1 MHPFDYAI
9 GALSIGFIAYFFLS
23 FSPSVIE
30 RWRAKG
36 ERAHAYHL
44 VLYQR
49 YMGVLCLGL
58 LPAAGLWLL
67 MNKQPWAFGFRGS
80 ITTYDLRWIGGVA
93 LLILPVNYF
102 NARKPD
108 NLAMYPQIRLKEWT
122 LPVVV
127 HNIVSWS
134 AYLLAYEWLFR
145 GLFLMTAATVLP
157 SWTAILLTTSLYAIA
172 HIPKGIKETIGAIP
186 LGLLL
191 GYLTLQ
197 TQTLWI
203 AWGVHVVLA
212 LSNSFFSLYYH
223 PGMRLKR

>member
-1 MHPFDYAI
+1 MPVFDYAVA
-9 GALSIGFIAYFFLS
+9 ALTLGFIAYFFLS

-30 RWRAKG
+30 RWQAKG
-36 ERAHAYHL
+36 ERAHAYYL

-49 YMGVLCLGL
+49 YVGVLCLGL
-58 LPAAGLWLL
+58 LPAVGLLL
-67 MNKQPWAFGFRGS
+67 LNHAPWTYGFRSG
-80 ITTYDLRWIGGVA
+80 IALYDLQWIGGLT

-122 LPVVV
+122 TSVVL
-127 HNIVSWS
+127 HNILSWA

-145 GLFLMTAATVLP
+145 GLFLMSAAAILPASTAV
-157 SWTAILLTTSLYAIA
+157 LLTTALYAIA

-191 GYLTLQ
+191 GYLTLR

-212 LSNSFFSLYYH
+212 LSNSFLSLYYH
-223 PGMRLKR
+223 PDMRLKR